1 MDMDKKYS
9 ELGKKLLINAYEKN
23 DGENIVC
30 SPFSFYMLLGIALN
44 AVRGKC
50 QEEIKDVLT
59 DDAEA
64 SVVTEY
70 ICKLEKNIAQE
81 YDGGKLISSN
91 GICIKK
97 DLYEG
102 ILKEFRELMK
112 EAFDAEIFAAGSDM
126 VEKVNAWVNEKTNG
140 MIPKLLEQA
149 PTDLRAVLMNAIS
162 FEAKWETIYEED
174 DVEEESEFTNYDG
187 SISEVT
193 MLRSDEEG
201 YIEDDFYTG
210 FVKNYKGGKYAF
222 MALLP
227 KKKKAKT
234 FWKRTIE
241 QTDFKAYY
249 DSRFY
254 AEVVARIPEFEIATD
269 MELTGFC
276 QSIGIK
282 SIFNPDADFS
292 GMTTQEPLMIS
303 SVLQKAVIKVD
314 RAGTKAAAVSAMYV
328 VAGCAPDFDNIKYV
342 ELDRPFVYA
351 VVDRESGLPVFSGVV
366 NKL

>member
-1 MDMDKKYS
+1 
-9 ELGKKLLINAYEKN
+9 
-23 DGENIVC
+23 
-30 SPFSFYMLLGIALN
+30 
-44 AVRGKC
+44 
-50 QEEIKDVLT
+50 
-59 DDAEA
+59 
-64 SVVTEY
+64 
-70 ICKLEKNIAQE
+70 
-81 YDGGKLISSN
+81 
-91 GICIKK
+91 
-97 DLYEG
+97 
-102 ILKEFRELMK
+102 
-112 EAFDAEIFAAGSDM
+112 
-126 VEKVNAWVNEKTNG
+126 
-140 MIPKLLEQA
+140 
-149 PTDLRAVLMNAIS
+149 
-162 FEAKWETIYEED
+162 
-174 DVEEESEFTNYDG
+174 
-187 SISEVT
+187 
-193 MLRSDEEG
+193 MLRSDEED

-234 FWKRTIE
+234 FWKRAIE

-249 DSRFY
+249 DSRSY

-292 GMTTQEPLMIS
+292 GMTTQEPLMVS

>member
-1 MDMDKKYS
+1 MDKKYS
-9 ELGKKLLINAYEKN
+9 ELGRKILINAYEEN
-23 DGENIVC
+23 EGENIVC

-81 YDGGKLISSN
+81 YDGGKLVSSN

-102 ILKEFRELMK
+102 ILKEFRGLMK

-126 VEKVNAWVNEKTNG
+126 VEKVNAWVNNKTNG
-140 MIPKLLEQA
+140 MIPKLLDQVPA
-149 PTDLRAVLMNAIS
+149 DLRAVLMNAIS

-193 MLRSDEEG
+193 MLHSDEED

-234 FWKRTIE
+234 FWKRAIE

-249 DSRFY
+249 DSRSY

-292 GMTTQEPLMIS
+292 GMTVQEPLMVS
-303 SVLQKAVIKVD
+303 SVLQKAAIKVD

-342 ELDRPFVYA
+342 DLDRPFVYA

-366 NKL
+366 NKF